1 MVGIRSRTQLTPDIL
16 DKQRS
21 LISIGCFSV
30 GTNQVALDCASRMGL
45 PVFNAPFSNTRSVAE
60 LTIAEII
67 MLFRRVQ
74 TDSEIDY
81 VVLDC
86 DDLLSGA
93 RDILAGL
100 RQMPGTVRAHLFYR
114 KI

>member
-1 MVGIRSRTQLTPDIL
+1 M
-16 DKQRS
+16 
-21 LISIGCFSV
+21 
-30 GTNQVALDCASRMGL
+30 
-45 PVFNAPFSNTRSVAE
+45 
-60 LTIAEII
+60 IAEII